1 VKKMWRPGDARPMV
15 SPPASVEGG
24 TSAVGKKRRASLG
37 DKASPDKERKVP
49 RRLSGSVM
57 NLRFM
62 MRGVGSSVPAT
73 PPPGVHPPP
82 AVDGETDA
90 TMMSNDEPQGPAT
103 PTATDCHGR
112 LICPAA
118 SDTDMYGLSV
128 CLVGRRSFGN
138 FNSHAEST
146 YRRALGEVG
155 LSSDLASPGVPE
167 HSRDEGKKK
176 RYPNQGGALQQGVP
190 VGNLQKK
197 LKRTTS
203 ISQQKARGR

>member
-1 VKKMWRPGDARPMV
+1 MWKPGDARPTV
-15 SPPASVEGG
+15 SPPASVDGG
-24 TSAVGKKRRASLG
+24 TPAIGKKRRASVG

-62 MRGVGSSVPAT
+62 MRGVGGSVPAT

-82 AVDGETDA
+82 AAVYGETDA
-90 TMMSNDEPQGPAT
+90 TMTSNDGPQGPAT
-103 PTATDCHGR
+103 PTATDCDGR

-118 SDTDMYGLSV
+118 SDADMYGPSV

-155 LSSDLASPGVPE
+155 LSSDLVSPAVPE
-167 HSRDEGKKK
+167 RSRDDGKKK
-176 RYPNQGGALQQGVP
+176 RYPNQSGALQQGAP

-203 ISQQKARGR
+203 ISQQKERGR